1 MIALTAHEDAA
12 LSINSSQF
20 PDWPEVP
27 RPREA
32 RRQVGAW
39 FHLLTDYKSW
49 RMNEFLLQN
58 SSLEL
63 EYFAY

>member
-1 MIALTAHEDAA
+1 MIALTAHEHAA

-20 PDWPEVP
+20 PDWAEVP
-27 RPREA
+27 RLREA
-32 RRQVGAW
+32 CRQVGAW
-39 FHLLTDYKSW
+39 FRLLTDYKSW